1 MSEID
6 IAFLKI
12 KDIIRAE
19 DHHSTFYKIFVE
31 HESGYWRMKMQKLNN
46 QEKAELE
53 KMAVQNRK
61 SVLRLMKASRAGHI
75 GGALSAIDII
85 TALYFK
91 IMRVDPKN
99 PHWPQRDRFV
109 LSAGHKCLALY
120 ATLAEKG
127 FFDHTILD
135 TYGALCSR
143 LGGHPDMYKV
153 PGVETNTGALG
164 HGLSIAGGM
173 AMGLRMDGLDARV
186 YVVMGDGELAEG
198 SNWEAA
204 AAASHHKLDNLLVF
218 VDRNHLQISGKT
230 VDVMSYEPLDKR
242 WQAFGWSVR
251 EIDGHDFKQIVEN
264 ATDFPFE
271 KGKPSVII
279 ADTVKSKGLSFAEDK
294 ADYHYWKATDE
305 DLAIA
310 EQELDEIEERI
321 S

>member
-1 MSEID
+1 
-6 IAFLKI
+6 
-12 KDIIRAE
+12 
-19 DHHSTFYKIFVE
+19 
-31 HESGYWRMKMQKLNN
+31 MQKLNN
-46 QEKAELE
+46 NEKTELE
-53 KMAVQNRK
+53 KRAVQNRK
-61 SVLRLMKASRAGHI
+61 SVLRLMRAGRAGHI
-75 GGALSAIDII
+75 GGALSAIDIL
-85 TALYFK
+85 TVLYFK
-91 IMRVDPKN
+91 IMRVDPQN
-99 PHWPQRDRFV
+99 PKWPQRDRFV

-127 FFDHTILD
+127 FFDSAILD

-173 AMGLRMDGLDARV
+173 AMGLKMDGLDAKV
-186 YVVMGDGELAEG
+186 YVIMGDGELAEG

-218 VDRNHLQISGKT
+218 VDRNHLQISGPT

-251 EIDGHDFKQIVEN
+251 EIDGHDLQQIVEH
-264 ATDFPFE
+264 ATDIPFE

-279 ADTVKSKGLSFAEDK
+279 ADTVKSKGVSFAEDK
-294 ADYHYWKATDE
+294 VDFHYWKASDE
-305 DLAIA
+305 DLAVA
-310 EQELDEIEERI
+310 QRELDEIEKGI
-321 S
+321 N

>member
-1 MSEID
+1 
-6 IAFLKI
+6 
-12 KDIIRAE
+12 
-19 DHHSTFYKIFVE
+19 
-31 HESGYWRMKMQKLNN
+31 MQKLNHD
-46 QEKAELE
+46 EKTALE
-53 KMAVQNRK
+53 KIAVQNRK
-61 SVLRLMKASRAGHI
+61 NVLRLMKAGRMGHI

-85 TALYFK
+85 TALYFN
-91 IMRVDPKN
+91 IMRVDPQN
-99 PHWPQRDRFV
+99 PDWPQRDRFV

-127 FFDHTILD
+127 FFSHEILD
-135 TYGALCSR
+135 TYGALGSK

-173 AMGLRMDGLDARV
+173 AMGFKMDGLDAKV

-218 VDRNHLQISGKT
+218 VDRNHLQISGPT
-230 VDVMSYEPLDKR
+230 VDVMNYEPLDKR

-251 EIDGHDFKQIVEN
+251 EIDGHDMKQIVEN

-279 ADTVKSKGLSFAEDK
+279 ADTVKSKGVTFAEDK
-294 ADYHYWKATDE
+294 VDFHYWKASDE
-305 DLAIA
+305 DLAVA
-310 EQELDEIEERI
+310 QRELDEIEKGI
-321 S
+321 N

>member
-1 MSEID
+1 
-6 IAFLKI
+6 
-12 KDIIRAE
+12 
-19 DHHSTFYKIFVE
+19 
-31 HESGYWRMKMQKLNN
+31 MQKLNHD
-46 QEKAELE
+46 EKTALE
-53 KMAVQNRK
+53 KIAVQNRK
-61 SVLRLMKASRAGHI
+61 NVLRLMKAGRMGHI

-91 IMRVDPKN
+91 IMRVDPQN
-99 PHWPQRDRFV
+99 PGWPQRDRFV

-127 FFDHTILD
+127 FFDRAILD
-135 TYGALCSR
+135 TYGSLCSK
-143 LGGHPDMYKV
+143 LGGHPDMHKV

-173 AMGLRMDGLDARV
+173 AMGLKMDGLDARV

-204 AAASHHKLDNLLVF
+204 AAASHHKLDNMLVF
-218 VDRNHLQISGKT
+218 VDRNHLQISGPT

-251 EIDGHDFKQIVEN
+251 VIDGHDMKKIVEN
-264 ATDFPFE
+264 ATDIPFK

-279 ADTVKSKGLSFAEDK
+279 ADTVKSKGLSFLENK
-294 ADYHYWKATDE
+294 VEYHYWKATDE
-305 DLAIA
+305 DLKIA
-310 EQELDEIEERI
+310 EQELNKIEEGI